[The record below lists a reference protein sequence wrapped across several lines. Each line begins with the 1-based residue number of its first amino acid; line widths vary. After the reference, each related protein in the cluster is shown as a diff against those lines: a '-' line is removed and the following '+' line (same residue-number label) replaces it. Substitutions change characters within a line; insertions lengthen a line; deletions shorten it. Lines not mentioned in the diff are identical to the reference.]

1 MTNNQY
7 PLDNKLK
14 ELRLG
19 LGLRQEDVAKLLGM
33 DCSDRLSH
41 WEKGKATPNLVNL
54 FKLSVIYKVDPE
66 MLYEELWRKLIA
78 EIPDA
83 KPNSNTNKYC

>member
-19 LGLRQEDVAKLLGM
+19 LGLRQEDVAKLFRCLRNYAKFILIEGTM
-33 DCSDRLSH
+33 D
-41 WEKGKATPNLVNL
+41 EKRE
-54 FKLSVIYKVDPE
+54 F
-66 MLYEELWRKLIA
+66 MW
-78 EIPDA
+78 
-83 KPNSNTNKYC
+83 C

>member
-19 LGLRQEDVAKLLGM
+19 LGLRQEDVAKLLELNCI
-33 DCSDRLSH
+33 D
-41 WEKGKATPNLVNL
+41 WENGKATPNLINL
-54 FKLSVIYKVDPE
+54 FKLSILYETTPD
-66 MLYEELWRKLIA
+66 MLYKNLWEVLKS
-78 EIPDA
+78 
-83 KPNSNTNKYC
+83 SNYSMKVLPGITTRG